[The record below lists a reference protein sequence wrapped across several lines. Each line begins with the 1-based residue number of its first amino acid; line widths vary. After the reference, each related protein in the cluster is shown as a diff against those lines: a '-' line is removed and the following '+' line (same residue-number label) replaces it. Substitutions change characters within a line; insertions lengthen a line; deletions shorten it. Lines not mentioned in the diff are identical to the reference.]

1 MTTPLVSV
9 AVPVFNGM
17 PFLEVAIESIFQ
29 QDYVNIEIIISDDG
43 SSDDSRQFI
52 NNISDDRVVK
62 LLDHQQN
69 IGIFGNLNRCIARSK
84 GNYVQI
90 MSQDDVMG
98 MDYIS
103 GQLRSLQMH
112 PQAGFVYSGCR
123 YIDSNGNC
131 LGDSSA
137 DRTPELIDRATYN
150 WIASHFGALPASIS
164 NVMIPRTTIDA
175 VGMFDER
182 YRLAGDI
189 EYWNRVSERFEV
201 IRNPAMQL
209 DIRSHIGMATM
220 HYRSGLAYLE
230 EEAMLA
236 NWYRSLWSP
245 EEFKEVERYRMKTRG
260 TDHFQWILRAASRA
274 HLADAMMGLRLL
286 GNQFPIHQVAT
297 WFLLRKLRL
306 LPGVRPTVPAPPHVL
321 SIKSWPRLFEEH

>member
-17 PFLEVAIESIFQ
+17 PFLDVAIESIIQ
-29 QDYVNIEIIISDDG
+29 QDYTNVEIIISDDG
-43 SSDDSRQFI
+43 SSDDSRKLI

-62 LLDHQQN
+62 LLNQQTV
-69 IGIFGNLNRCIARSK
+69 GIFGNLNRCIARSK
-84 GNYVQI
+84 GNYIQI

-98 MDYIS
+98 MSYIS

-123 YIDSNGNC
+123 YIDANGNC
-131 LGDSSA
+131 FGDSSA
-137 DRTPELIDRATYN
+137 DGTPELIDQATYN
-150 WIASHFGALPASIS
+150 WIASHFSALPASIS
-164 NVMIPRTTIDA
+164 SVMIPRTTINA

-182 YRLAGDI
+182 YRVAGDV
-189 EYWNRVSERFEV
+189 EYWNRISERFVV
-201 IRNPAMQL
+201 IRNPAMQI
-209 DIRSHIGMATM
+209 DIRTHIGMTTL
-220 HYRSGLAYLE
+220 HPKSGLAYLK

-236 NWYRSLWSP
+236 SWYRSLWSP
-245 EEFKEVERYRMKTRG
+245 AEFKEIRRYRMKTRG
-260 TDHFQWILRAASRA
+260 VYHFNWILRTASRG
-274 HLADAMMGLRLL
+274 HLRDAMMGLRLL

-306 LPGVRPTVPAPPHVL
+306 LPDARPTVPAPRRV
-321 SIKSWPRLFEEH
+321 